1 MSGDLLASCS
11 FRSLVSRKCF
21 TASKMIRG
29 SRKIFRQV
37 ALHHGNRNHSV
48 LRMALG
54 STGNNFH
61 WQAWSVAAAA
71 LLAVGLSADDITLCE
86 IDANEKSGVSFETGQ
101 VLTNW
106 SATHTSH
113 PRRVYEPKSAQ
124 EVSRV
129 LESHHASNTKIRAV
143 GTALSPNGIGLGNHD
158 FLSLTHLDYV
168 EVDKERSLVTVG
180 AGAKVADVLKE
191 LGKFGLTL
199 ENFSSI
205 QEQQVGGWTQV
216 AAHGTG
222 CTLPTGKLRS

>member
-1 MSGDLLASCS
+1 
-11 FRSLVSRKCF
+11 
-21 TASKMIRG
+21 MIRG
-29 SRKIFRQV
+29 SRQVLRRV
-37 ALHHGNRNHSV
+37 ALQHGHRNHSL
-48 LRMALG
+48 LRLAVG
-54 STGNNFH
+54 SNRNNFS
-61 WQAWSVAAAA
+61 WQAWYAVGAT
-71 LLAVGLSADDITLCE
+71 LLAVGLSSEDYTVCE
-86 IDANEKSGVSFETGQ
+86 IDSNEKSGVSFETGQ

-106 SATHTSH
+106 SATHTSS

-129 LESHHASNTKIRAV
+129 LESHHASNIKIRAV
-143 GTALSPNGIGLGNHD
+143 GTALSPNGIGLGNQD
-158 FLSLTHLDYV
+158 LLSLTHMDYV

-191 LGKFGLTL
+191 LGKYGLTL

-222 CTLPTGKLRS
+222 CTLPTGKRCGCARYCLF